1 MNTPQPTF
9 INNDSIMMSVNN
21 YQTKVNKR
29 RKYLVSAHGQIPRV
43 NERFE
48 VPDNVLIL
56 FLTPYGKT
64 VDALASNLIMLDWY
78 RSKRAMSI
86 LEKTNLTRRGRYD
99 SIIEK
104 PTAVE
109 RAYIAPPGLY
119 ANNLD
124 LFFPDWNNPSNKSKQ
139 WERNEMGIFSLPVRG
154 GGLKSKDN
162 NGRYKVPRLSGA
174 FRYTPP
180 EVTLKDIAEH
190 LGTVG
195 EGEKKGGILII
206 DACRATNSNSGTYC
220 RRTGCGDK
228 STNRAKCNATQHER
242 KITKTFLKMLRESP
256 RYLTRSQTKQ
266 IVKKVNNKNN
276 SSSSSSNKNNSS
288 SSSSNKN
295 NSSSSSS
302 NKNNKSSNKN
312 I

>member
-1 MNTPQPTF
+1 MNTPPPTF
-9 INNDSIMMSVNN
+9 INNGSIIRSVNN

-43 NERFE
+43 NKRFK
-48 VPDNVLIL
+48 VPDNVLIM

-78 RSKRAMSI
+78 RSRRAMSI
-86 LEKTNLTRRGRYD
+86 LEKNNLTRRGRYD

-124 LFFPDWNNPSNKSKQ
+124 LFFPDWDNTSNKSKQ

-154 GGLKSKDN
+154 GKLKSKDN
-162 NGRYKVPRLSGA
+162 NGRYIVPRLSSA
-174 FRYTPP
+174 FRSTPP

-190 LGTVG
+190 LSTLG
-195 EGEKKGGILII
+195 EGNKKGGILII
-206 DACRATNSNSGTYC
+206 DACRVTNSNSGTYC

-228 STNRAKCNATQHER
+228 STNRAKCNTAQHE
-242 KITKTFLKMLRESP
+242 KEITKRFLKMLRVFP
-256 RYLTRSQTKQ
+256 RHLTRSQMKQ
-266 IVKKVNNKNN
+266 IVKKINNNN
-276 SSSSSSNKNNSS
+276 NRSSSSNSNN
-288 SSSSNKN
+288 N
-295 NSSSSSS
+295 N
-302 NKNNKSSNKN
+302 N
-312 I
+312 